1 MQVLTCHYVS
11 SCPRLLWH
19 SRRQTRLVTGIP
31 ATHTHLPRYTV
42 YTPTLHYRLNPDAIG
57 GIKATSL
64 HNPGFTAARTLH
76 PLTLDTSRW
85 DGAISGLR
93 HSIRQVSCRLSD
105 GFHGA
110 WLQFWRDLCLV
121 QLCAKFR
128 LVSVNVES
136 LPTHTIAL
144 RILKH
149 TKPAARNVHSKSLA
163 LAVESGMHSLFV
175 S

>member
-93 HSIRQVSCRLSD
+93 HSIRQVSCRLLRSLSD
-105 GFHGA
+105 GFHEA
-110 WLQFWRDLCLV
+110 WLQFRRDLCLV
-121 QLCAKFR
+121 QLCAKYR

-136 LPTHTIAL
+136 LPTHNSIPHIKT
-144 RILKH
+144 
-149 TKPAARNVHSKSLA
+149 TNPVARNVSQQELYA
-163 LAVESGMHSLFV
+163 
-175 S
+175 